1 MTWARQPDRLPDR
14 HWRPQWR
21 SRSPLPQ
28 GSGFEQAPGQAFTP
42 ARAGAHSPAHA
53 AQRRVLAGR
62 SSGYSR
68 LGRPLRRMWPTGP
81 QVTFEFGPLS
91 ADCQCHSSRSGP
103 RSGPGARNGCFGP
116 AAVPVARVGTSRSSS
131 NPCTQLSQCVCDS
144 VRKSRSPARHGQ
156 DAAFPSHFVME
167 PSTKFRFES
176 AAAVRLS
183 KPLCPLGPA
192 RGRRPI

>member
-91 ADCQCHSSRSGP
+91 ADCQCHSSRSG
-103 RSGPGARNGCFGP
+103 
-116 AAVPVARVGTSRSSS
+116 TSRSSS